1 MRLIVFQIILMV
13 QCKMKI
19 IIVIITKLLSWQQT
33 NITKINRSN
42 KVLLKLILRKILSQ

>member
-19 IIVIITKLLSWQQT
+19 IIVITKLLSWQQT